1 MDVAALTLCA
11 GTVVLFVQ
19 TIFQNLSDFAT
30 DDFVVLEMQKEDTT
44 LWKNADMLVSTAALY
59 DMRLNCTLIHYSD
72 DLQWWVKPRSTIWFS
87 QFLLHEYDRGRWLQH
102 FRMPKETVLNLCR
115 RLAPRIKK
123 QDTRYRYAIPVEIR
137 VTATLY
143 KLAHGATVLTCSELF
158 AIGRATVSQ
167 VIREVC
173 EAICAEFGDLISWPR
188 GPKML
193 AVMEEFRDMCD
204 LPGVQGAIDC
214 THIHIGKP
222 RGAYAEDY
230 FYYKSGGHSLIA
242 QAVVD
247 SRKRFLDL
255 FVGMPGSTN
264 DSRTLRKSGLYGN
277 VLQRR
282 ILDDATGVMHEGFS
296 PYLIGDKGYPLLN
309 WLMVPH
315 KLDGQPLTVS
325 QKLYN
330 KRLSRGRAVVENAF
344 GIMKGTWRELLRR
357 SELHIN
363 IMPDVVYTCALL
375 HNLILNDRNV
385 DIDEVLSAIRLEA
398 TTFGPP
404 HPRPAYNQAI
414 HPRLHGEHGA
424 MQKRQNLEAYLVGL
438 PIIE

>member
-1 MDVAALTLCA
+1 
-11 GTVVLFVQ
+11 
-19 TIFQNLSDFAT
+19 
-30 DDFVVLEMQKEDTT
+30 
-44 LWKNADMLVSTAALY
+44 
-59 DMRLNCTLIHYSD
+59 
-72 DLQWWVKPRSTIWFS
+72 
-87 QFLLHEYDRGRWLQH
+87 
-102 FRMPKETVLNLCR
+102 
-115 RLAPRIKK
+115 
-123 QDTRYRYAIPVEIR
+123 
-137 VTATLY
+137 
-143 KLAHGATVLTCSELF
+143 
-158 AIGRATVSQ
+158 
-167 VIREVC
+167 
-173 EAICAEFGDLISWPR
+173 
-188 GPKML
+188 
-193 AVMEEFRDMCD
+193 
-204 LPGVQGAIDC
+204 
-214 THIHIGKP
+214 
-222 RGAYAEDY
+222 
-230 FYYKSGGHSLIA
+230 
-242 QAVVD
+242 
-247 SRKRFLDL
+247 
-255 FVGMPGSTN
+255 
-264 DSRTLRKSGLYGN
+264 
-277 VLQRR
+277 
-282 ILDDATGVMHEGFS
+282 MHEGFS

-438 PIIE
+438 SIIE